1 MRRFLVLPL
10 CLLAGAAPL
19 SWAARPFV
27 TDDARLTTA
36 QSCQLESWVR
46 SYRHSTE
53 VWALP
58 ACNPTGDLEFTF
70 GGGRARDDG
79 APVASSDGLFQ
90 LKTLF
95 KPLEANGW
103 GWGLAA
109 GAIRHPSIHPGP
121 NQFGNS
127 YFYLPFSV
135 SLDDDRVVLH
145 ANAGWLRERKSR
157 QGSMTWGLGGE
168 YQASPRWLAIAE
180 AFGDH
185 RSQPYW
191 QLGARYA
198 IVPNRVQVD
207 ATVGQPFGGNA
218 IGRWISFGLRLTPES
233 LF

>member
-1 MRRFLVLPL
+1 MRRLLVSLGLAACAALP
-10 CLLAGAAPL
+10 A
-19 SWAARPFV
+19 WAARPFV

-36 QSCQLESWVR
+36 QSCQFESWVR

-58 ACNPTGDLEFTF
+58 ACNPTGNLEFTA

-79 APVASSDGLFQ
+79 QVSSSDGLFQ

-95 KPLEANGW
+95 KPLETNGW

-109 GAIRHPSIHPGP
+109 GVIRHPSIHPGP

-127 YFYLPFSV
+127 YFYLPFSA
-135 SLDDDRVVLH
+135 SIHDDRVVIH
-145 ANAGWLRERKSR
+145 ANTGWLRDRQSR
-157 QGSMTWGLGGE
+157 RGSMTWGLGGE
-168 YQASPRWLAIAE
+168 YQAGPRWLAIAE

-185 RSQPYW
+185 RNQPYW
-191 QLGARYA
+191 QAGGRYA

-207 ATVGQPFGGNA
+207 ATVGQQFGGHSN
-218 IGRWISFGLRLTPES
+218 GRWFSFGLRLTPEG